1 MTSPHTDRIYWK
13 LLGGKRLSRDE
24 DRHVASCAD
33 CQRAAAD
40 SARLDARL
48 REAAGF
54 LALEPIPDEA
64 LTIEPMAP
72 AMKRHSVATTVM
84 AAAAM
89 LAAVTVGLT
98 LTQLR
103 PLPGAQPSPSVAAS
117 VGESASPS
125 PRPSASPSPT
135 PIPSD
140 PPPAVGSETD
150 AHLVG
155 PLSSCSDGDA
165 GFSVFLPDG
174 WYADR
179 RIGDSPACRT
189 VGQDVDGSQILDPEI
204 YLNVQPEPPALSA
217 AEIEE
222 QEEIELVNGIV
233 LQRYVVATPEEGAVA
248 ASRSVTYVAPL
259 LDVDAGGPGGYL
271 VAGTDATNDDS
282 VTGLDALIE
291 RLEVRQSLAADSDAV
306 ATASDLFTDRDVCL
320 DPERGLGVVFP
331 DAWWTNTA
339 VDDLPACS
347 YFAPQFFEL
356 SEPGTVPDE
365 VDLSIRIFDGGY
377 GITSEEIVGEETL
390 TLVNRPVTRW
400 ELAGPDGRTY
410 QYVVLLGE
418 ISELGPNLVASTHVG
433 PGGDYELARAVLDGM
448 MDRLTFAVPPPGAV
462 SQNPPIEA
470 ASISATDAMGDFRLD
485 LVVEQDRYRAG
496 QPIQANATL
505 TYLGTDPSV
514 TLWGSGTGILGI
526 GARQL
531 DGPIDPGGASTTDC
545 VAYELTPDEPMRAE
559 AGKSGGFSA
568 DDPLAAFY
576 EAYFADPLL
585 RLPPGRWEISAWAS
599 FTAGGDDCGAGNSV
613 ALTAPVEITVE
624 P

>member
-1 MTSPHTDRIYWK
+1 MTPTHTDRIYRK
-13 LLGGKRLSRDE
+13 LLGGERLTRDE
-24 DRHVASCAD
+24 DRHLASCAD

-40 SARLDARL
+40 AARLDGRL

-64 LTIEPMAP
+64 LSVEPMAP
-72 AMKRHSVATTVM
+72 AVTRRSIATTVM

-98 LTQLR
+98 VTQLR
-103 PLPGAQPSPSVAAS
+103 PLPGVQPSPSAAAT

-135 PIPSD
+135 PTPSD

-155 PLSSCSDGDA
+155 PLSGCSDGEA

-174 WYADR
+174 WYANR

-189 VGQDVDGSQILDPEI
+189 VGRDVDGSQILDPEI
-204 YLNVQPEPPALSA
+204 YLNVQPEPPAFAA

-222 QEEIELVNGIV
+222 HAEIRLVNGIV
-233 LQRYVVATPEEGAVA
+233 LQRYVVATPEQGALA
-248 ASRSVTYVAPL
+248 ASRSVTYVASL
-259 LDVDAGGPGGYL
+259 VEVDAGGPGGYL
-271 VAGTDATNDDS
+271 VAGTDATNDEGIA
-282 VTGLDALIE
+282 GLDAIME
-291 RLEVRQSLAADSDAV
+291 RLEVRQSLAADPEAV

-347 YFAPQFFEL
+347 YFAPQFFEI

-365 VDLSIRIFDGGY
+365 IDISITVLDGDY
-377 GITSEEIVGEETL
+377 GSFNEIVGAETL
-390 TLVNRPVTRW
+390 TLMGRPVTRW
-400 ELAGPDGRTY
+400 ELEDEGGRTY
-410 QYVVLLGE
+410 QYIVLLGE

-433 PGGDYELARAVLDGM
+433 PESNYELARAVLDGM
-448 MDRLTFAVPPPGAV
+448 MERLTFAVPPPGAA

-470 ASISATDAMGDFRLD
+470 TSISATDAMGEFRLD
-485 LVVEQDRYRAG
+485 HVVEQDRYRAG

-514 TLWGSGTGILGI
+514 TQWGSGTGIVGI
-526 GARQL
+526 RIRQL

-545 VAYELTPDEPMRAE
+545 IAYELTPDEPMRVQF
-559 AGKSGGFSA
+559 GKSGSFA
-568 DDPLAAFY
+568 DDDPLAEFY
-576 EAYFADPLL
+576 GAYFADPLL

-599 FTAGGDDCGAGNSV
+599 FTAGGDDCGANSSIY
-613 ALTAPVEITVE
+613 LTAPVEITVE